1 MKQIKC
7 WFRFITPFSFAL
19 FHPKQCVTQLSLLIK
34 FKGSKVALAF
44 RKPTAAPHRAL
55 QFWFVLLA
63 RVSRCRWY
71 CGLII
76 TLELSWHLPLDSN
89 TLLQKKKVIKSQ
101 VPSRILS
108 LFTAATT
115 LGAIWFL
122 NSLTVYEFVNL
133 FNKYLLSI
141 YCLYWIIFLTL

>member
-1 MKQIKC
+1 MRHKWNADLDPSC
-7 WFRFITPFSFAL
+7 P
-19 FHPKQCVTQLSLLIK
+19 SLLHSFIRAVPAHQVQRK
-34 FKGSKVALAF
+34 QTKQSSPCFE
-44 RKPTAAPHRAL
+44 KPTAARHRAL
-55 QFWFVLLA
+55 RFWFVLLA
-63 RVSRCRWY
+63 HVSRCRCY

-76 TLELSWHLPLDSN
+76 TLALSWRLPLDSN
-89 TLLQKKKVIKSQ
+89 TLLQRKKVTKSQ

-122 NSLTVYEFVNL
+122 NSLMFYEFVNL

-141 YCLYWIIFLTL
+141 HCLYRIIFLTL